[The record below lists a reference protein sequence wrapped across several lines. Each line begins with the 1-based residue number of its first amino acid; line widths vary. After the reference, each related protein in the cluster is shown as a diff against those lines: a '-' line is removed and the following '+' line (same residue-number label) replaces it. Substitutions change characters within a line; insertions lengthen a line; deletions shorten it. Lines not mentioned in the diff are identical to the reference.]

1 MPAATRVILFSAIGV
16 AVAAG
21 LVMALRAPESRDRG
35 DDDRVDFLDAGELI
49 EASSLI
55 VTGVPVGSFDES
67 FEFRSASTGEVAGT
81 LTERITTVRVTKVHK
96 GEGIAIGEEIDV
108 AQTLSASHSSERGG
122 QESDD
127 QAVDIVGKSEV
138 VFFLTPVSMPPD
150 YHGVRSTFGRPGEPG
165 FGVVDGNEVRF
176 LASERYQSKLKGL
189 GEQMPRLTVGQLER
203 LASNSE

>member
-1 MPAATRVILFSAIGV
+1 MPVAIRVIVATALALAV
-16 AVAAG
+16 AVG
-21 LVMALRAPESRDRG
+21 SFMALRAPESRDRG
-35 DDDRVDFLDAGELI
+35 DDDRVDFFDAGELI

-55 VTGVPVGSFDES
+55 VTGVPVGSIDES

-81 LTERITTVRVTKVHK
+81 LTERITTVRVTKIHK

-122 QESDD
+122 QECDYE
-127 QAVDIVGKSEV
+127 AVDIVGESEV
-138 VFFLTPVSMPPD
+138 VFFLSPVSMPPD
-150 YHGVRSTFGRPGEPG
+150 YHGARSTFGRPGEPG
-165 FGVVDGNEVRF
+165 FGVVEGNEVRF